1 MHLRFAVFKAL
12 SPSASASTHNTCGLE
27 YTLKSLSKNKE
38 NMALNSNNVYR
49 RIEEISQIHLDNLV
63 KKHLCTIVII
73 IFDHKQTEPTEQTS
87 GDSSLG

>member
-1 MHLRFAVFKAL
+1 
-12 SPSASASTHNTCGLE
+12 
-27 YTLKSLSKNKE
+27 
-38 NMALNSNNVYR
+38 MALNSNNVYR

-63 KKHLCTIVII
+63 KKHLCTIAII